1 MPLHFAAPPANG
13 TTLVQAGLN
22 RLSTRT
28 SPLSGRVVDFSTLE
42 LSQPHAVYD
51 LRVNAVAAGGGLE
64 SATQTGFRYLVTGG
78 GATVAAAEV
87 LSDAAGNAT
96 LLANIN
102 YGPFVEATAQAL
114 TKVAALPSAGATSYE
129 VRLLRCAPI
138 YLIALWLKPDSGTGD
153 IIYPLAPTPPGLQA
167 GQSYTAADFIGAIL
181 PLAEMR
187 AAKRDP
193 AMVP

>member
-78 GATVAAAEV
+78 GQTPLETQRCSRISTTD
-87 LSDAAGNAT
+87 LSSKP
-96 LLANIN
+96 LR
-102 YGPFVEATAQAL
+102 
-114 TKVAALPSAGATSYE
+114 
-129 VRLLRCAPI
+129 RL
-138 YLIALWLKPDSGTGD
+138 
-153 IIYPLAPTPPGLQA
+153 
-167 GQSYTAADFIGAIL
+167 
-181 PLAEMR
+181 
-187 AAKRDP
+187 
-193 AMVP
+193 